1 MLNQEV
7 LRTHGCRIAQPACRE
22 ANKRFA
28 GAGPKVTPKS
38 VIHSAD
44 RSAHCVQQLCL
55 QFVLVDGAAT
65 EEVHPFIV
73 NKHSQVP
80 TCDVVRSFGTIL
92 WAAPGCQVGEGC
104 LATQVTHVEDRGT
117 GQSTQA
123 ADSTQLV

>member
-1 MLNQEV
+1 MLDQEGFC
-7 LRTHGCRIAQPACRE
+7 THVCRIAQPVCSE
-22 ANKRFA
+22 AKKRFA

-38 VIHSAD
+38 VIHSAG
-44 RSAHCVQQLCL
+44 RSTHCVQQLCL
-55 QFVLVDGAAT
+55 QFGLVDGTAT
-65 EEVHPFIV
+65 EEIHPFIV

-80 TCDVVRSFGTIL
+80 FCDVVHSSGAIL

-104 LATQVTHVEDRGT
+104 LATQIAHVEDLGT